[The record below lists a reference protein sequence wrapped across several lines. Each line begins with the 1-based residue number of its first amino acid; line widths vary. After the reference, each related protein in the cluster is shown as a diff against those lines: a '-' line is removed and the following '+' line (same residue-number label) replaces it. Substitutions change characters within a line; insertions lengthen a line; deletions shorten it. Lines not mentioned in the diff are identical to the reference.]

1 MMHTYLT
8 AFQTYLEIER
18 QASPH
23 TIRNYLSD
31 LDQFVGF
38 ASERLSALSPRERA
52 GGEGLSGS
60 RDKAPHPNP
69 LPGGEG
75 KEGTPLTPA
84 QIDATLIRDF
94 LSTLYQRGV
103 GHTTLARKL
112 ASLRSF
118 FHFLQ
123 QQGQV
128 RDNVTKHV
136 QAPKIRRPL
145 PNVLPIDQVFALLDT
160 AVTPPTPLTLRDQA
174 ILELLYA
181 AGIRV
186 SELVALDMQDFDL
199 QAGTLRVQG
208 KGRRE
213 RQVFF
218 GKTAARALQ
227 AYLEVRQ
234 TVLQG
239 QETGALFVNH
249 RGGRLTTRG
258 VQLLVKKHCQRTGLP
273 ARTSPHTMRHAFA
286 THLLDNGADL
296 RAIQELL
303 GHQQLSTTQKYTHV
317 STDRMLEVY
326 DKAHPRARRSQE
338 TP

>member
-1 MMHTYLT
+1 MMDTYLA
-8 AFQTYLEIER
+8 AFQRYLDIDR

-23 TIRNYLSD
+23 SLRNYLSD
-31 LDQFVGF
+31 LHQFVHF
-38 ASERLSALSPRERA
+38 ASARLGQDA
-52 GGEGLSGS
+52 
-60 RDKAPHPNP
+60 
-69 LPGGEG
+69 
-75 KEGTPLTPA
+75 PLTPA
-84 QIDATLIRDF
+84 QIDASLIRDF
-94 LSTLYQRGV
+94 LSTLYQQGV

-118 FHFLQ
+118 LHFLQ
-123 QQGQV
+123 QQGHVSANVAAQV
-128 RDNVTKHV
+128 
-136 QAPKIRRPL
+136 QSPKIRRPL
-145 PNVLPIDQVFALLDT
+145 PNVLPIDHVFGLLDT
-160 AVTPPTPLTLRDQA
+160 QVTPATVLSLRDQA
-174 ILELLYA
+174 LLELLYA
-181 AGIRV
+181 TGIRV
-186 SELVALDMQDFDL
+186 SELVALDMQDIDL
-199 QAGTLRVQG
+199 HSGTLRVQG

-218 GKTAARALQ
+218 GKTAARAIQ
-227 AYLEVRQ
+227 AYLEVRPAM
-234 TVLQG
+234 LQG

-249 RGGRLTTRG
+249 RGGRLSTRG
-258 VQLLVKKHCQRTGLP
+258 VELLVKKHCQRTGLP

-317 STDRMLEVY
+317 STDHMFEVY

>member
-1 MMHTYLT
+1 MMETYLA
-8 AFQTYLEIER
+8 AFQTYLDIER

-23 TIRNYLSD
+23 TLRNYLSD
-31 LDQFVGF
+31 LHQFVRF
-38 ASERLSALSPRERA
+38 ASDRLGQAVPCT
-52 GGEGLSGS
+52 
-60 RDKAPHPNP
+60 
-69 LPGGEG
+69 PG
-75 KEGTPLTPA
+75 
-84 QIDATLIRDF
+84 QIDASLIRDF
-94 LSTLYQRGV
+94 LSVLYQQGV

-118 FHFLQ
+118 LHFLQ
-123 QQGQV
+123 QQGYV
-128 RDNVTKHV
+128 SDNVAEQV
-136 QAPKIRRPL
+136 QSPKIRRPL

-160 AVTPPTPLTLRDQA
+160 PMTPLTALSLRDQA
-174 ILELLYA
+174 LLELLYA
-181 AGIRV
+181 SGIRV
-186 SELVALDMQDFDL
+186 SELVALDMQDVDL
-199 QAGTLRVQG
+199 HSGTLRVQG

-218 GKTAARALQ
+218 GKTAAQALR
-227 AYLEVRQ
+227 AYLEERPSAP
-234 TVLQG
+234 QG
-239 QETGALFVNH
+239 RETPALFVNH
-249 RGGRLTTRG
+249 RGSRLSTRG
-258 VQLLVKKHCQRTGLP
+258 VQLLIKKHCQRTGLP

-326 DKAHPRARRSQE
+326 DKAHPRARRAQG

>member
-1 MMHTYLT
+1 MMDTYLA
-8 AFQTYLEIER
+8 AFQTYLDIER

-23 TIRNYLSD
+23 TLRNYLSD
-31 LDQFVGF
+31 LHQFVRF
-38 ASERLSALSPRERA
+38 ASDRLGQAVLCT
-52 GGEGLSGS
+52 
-60 RDKAPHPNP
+60 
-69 LPGGEG
+69 PG
-75 KEGTPLTPA
+75 
-84 QIDATLIRDF
+84 QIDASLIRDF
-94 LSTLYQRGV
+94 LSRLYQQGV

-118 FHFLQ
+118 LHFLQ
-123 QQGQV
+123 QQGYV
-128 RDNVTKHV
+128 NDNVAEQV
-136 QAPKIRRPL
+136 QSPKIRRPL

-160 AVTPPTPLTLRDQA
+160 PMTPSTALSLRDQA
-174 ILELLYA
+174 LLELLYA
-181 AGIRV
+181 SGIRV
-186 SELVALDMQDFDL
+186 SELVALDMQDVDL
-199 QAGTLRVQG
+199 HSGTLRVQG

-218 GKTAARALQ
+218 GKTAAQALR
-227 AYLEVRQ
+227 AYLEGRPSAP
-234 TVLQG
+234 QG
-239 QETGALFVNH
+239 QATPALFVNY
-249 RGGRLTTRG
+249 RGGRLSTRG
-258 VQLLVKKHCQRTGLP
+258 VQLLIKKHCQRTGLP

-326 DKAHPRARRSQE
+326 DKAHPRARRAQG

>member
-1 MMHTYLT
+1 MMDTYLA
-8 AFQTYLEIER
+8 AFQMYLDVER

-23 TIRNYLSD
+23 TLRNYLSD
-31 LDQFVGF
+31 LDQFVHF
-38 ASERLSALSPRERA
+38 ASARLGRA
-52 GGEGLSGS
+52 
-60 RDKAPHPNP
+60 AP
-69 LPGGEG
+69 LM
-75 KEGTPLTPA
+75 PA
-84 QIDATLIRDF
+84 QIEASLIRDF
-94 LSTLYQRGV
+94 LSTLYQQGV

-118 FHFLQ
+118 WHFLQ
-123 QQGQV
+123 QRGHVSENVAAQV
-128 RDNVTKHV
+128 
-136 QAPKIRRPL
+136 QSPKIRRPL

-160 AVTPPTPLTLRDQA
+160 QVTPSTSLSLRDQA
-174 ILELLYA
+174 LLELLYA
-181 AGIRV
+181 TGIRV
-186 SELVALDMQDFDL
+186 SELVALDRQDVDL
-199 QAGTLRVQG
+199 HSGTLRVQG

-218 GKTAARALQ
+218 GKTAAQALR
-227 AYLEVRQ
+227 AYLEVRPPGPDRGQ
-234 TVLQG
+234 PQG
-239 QETGALFVNH
+239 QETDALFVNH
-249 RGGRLTTRG
+249 RGGRLSTRG

-326 DKAHPRARRSQE
+326 DKAHPRARRPQGN
-338 TP
+338 P

>member
-1 MMHTYLT
+1 MMDTYLA
-8 AFQTYLEIER
+8 AFQTYLDIER
-18 QASPH
+18 LASPH
-23 TIRNYLSD
+23 TLRNYLSD
-31 LDQFVGF
+31 LHQFVRF
-38 ASERLSALSPRERA
+38 ASDRLGQAVLCT
-52 GGEGLSGS
+52 
-60 RDKAPHPNP
+60 
-69 LPGGEG
+69 PG
-75 KEGTPLTPA
+75 
-84 QIDATLIRDF
+84 QIDASLIRDF
-94 LSTLYQRGV
+94 LSTLYQQGV

-118 FHFLQ
+118 LHFLQ
-123 QQGQV
+123 QQGYV
-128 RDNVTKHV
+128 SDNVAGQV
-136 QAPKIRRPL
+136 QSPKIRRPL

-160 AVTPPTPLTLRDQA
+160 PMTPSTALSLRDQA
-174 ILELLYA
+174 LLELLYA
-181 AGIRV
+181 SGIRV
-186 SELVALDMQDFDL
+186 SELVALDMQDVDL
-199 QAGTLRVQG
+199 HSGTLRVQG

-218 GKTAARALQ
+218 GKTAAQALR
-227 AYLEVRQ
+227 AYLEERPSAP
-234 TVLQG
+234 QG
-239 QETGALFVNH
+239 QATPALFVNH
-249 RGGRLTTRG
+249 RGGRLSTRG

-326 DKAHPRARRSQE
+326 DKAHPRARRAQG